1 MSGEGET
8 GSGGL
13 RGQPGPGHV
22 ASLSDARGFGTP
34 HLSAVWGHKC
44 FDSDF
49 YGSSS
54 AMLVCVLFVTT
65 DQASKPARPVTLRG
79 FCLLVVSGSSLG
91 DTRILFA
98 PLLFIVHKPHLYPRM
113 TV

>member
-49 YGSSS
+49 YDSSS
-54 AMLVCVLFVTT
+54 AMLVCVLIVTT

-91 DTRILFA
+91 DTRMLFA
-98 PLLFIVHKPHLYPRM
+98 PLLFIVHELHLYPRM

>member
-54 AMLVCVLFVTT
+54 GIDAGLVGTVGDGLH
-65 DQASKPARPVTLRG
+65 
-79 FCLLVVSGSSLG
+79 LLVGEHGTGLVLVEARHPEGLLSVSGLRKQPWG
-91 DTRILFA
+91 
-98 PLLFIVHKPHLYPRM
+98 HKDPVC
-113 TV
+113 TVTFYCP